1 METETQSVTR
11 QQVIA
16 LARKMPDEKL
26 AIWYEYGLF
35 VQSQPLFILTQKSV
49 NEVDADLGT
58 EIAVWE
64 RASDEDWLKMEQLLA
79 EEN

>member
-1 METETQSVTR
+1 MKTETQSLTR

-16 LARKMPDEKL
+16 LAKKMPIEKL

-35 VQSQPLFILTQKSV
+35 VQSHPLITPTLETA
-49 NEVDADLGT
+49 NEVYADLDE
-58 EIAVWE
+58 EITAWNS
-64 RASDEDWLKMEQLLA
+64 ASDEDWLKMEQRLV